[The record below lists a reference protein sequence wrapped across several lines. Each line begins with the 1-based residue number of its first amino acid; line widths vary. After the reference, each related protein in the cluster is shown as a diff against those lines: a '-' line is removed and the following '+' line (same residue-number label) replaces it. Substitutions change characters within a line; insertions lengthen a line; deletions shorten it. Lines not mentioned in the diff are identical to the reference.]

1 VISNYPYLELL
12 SVKTKQLEPRS
23 ISEEL
28 DSIIRNSSVRSGQF
42 YVNGA
47 KKQVEIARRSGDPL
61 AYGRAL
67 NDLGLSYK
75 YSSEYLKAEQSLM
88 EAIAIWEKLRVGL
101 EDQEFYRVSLFET
114 QTVTYQSLQQVR
126 IAMQKY
132 PEALEALEQGRARAF
147 LALLSSKLSRTEKY
161 TEPPVTVKQLQ
172 QIARDQQITIISYSL
187 IKSAGI
193 GSLQPLLGSAELY
206 AWVIAPDG
214 KISFRKIDL
223 PMWEI
228 ENGKSLIETIE
239 DLQERLGRPSGT
251 IRIAGATTANPRKP
265 PQNYDD
271 SPDELKKLYQLL
283 IKPIEEFLPTDPEAK
298 IVFIPHQALFLVPF
312 AALREQSGK
321 YLIEKH
327 TIAYSPSIQV
337 LAYTEKLRDR
347 NQGSGELLVGNPTG
361 DLKSAE
367 LEVNAI
373 AQFFN
378 TKAIIGKDAT
388 KAVILTKISDAR
400 IIHLATHGKPD
411 DNNGL
416 NSEIFLAPNGK
427 TPITLTAAEILKLNL
442 KAELAVLSACNTA
455 NGKITG
461 DGVIGLSRA
470 FILAGTPSI
479 IVTLWSI
486 PDAETGKLM
495 PEFYRNLQ
503 TNSDRAQALRQAM
516 LTTKRDYPH
525 PRNWAAFTLIGARK

>member
-1 VISNYPYLELL
+1 LRSL
-12 SVKTKQLEPRS
+12 KTKQLEPRS
-23 ISEEL
+23 IREEL
-28 DSIIRNSSVRSGQF
+28 DSTIRNSSVRSGQT
-42 YVNGA
+42 YVDGV
-47 KKQVEIARRSGDPL
+47 KKQVEITRRSRDPL

-67 NDLGLSYK
+67 NDLGLSYQ
-75 YSSEYLKAEQSLM
+75 YSSEYIKAEKYLM

-101 EDQEFYRVSLFET
+101 EDKEAYRVSLFET
-114 QTVTYQSLQQVR
+114 QTGTYQTLQQVR

-132 PEALEALEQGRARAF
+132 PEALEAAEQGRARAF
-147 LALLSSKLSRTEKY
+147 LALLAGKLSRTDQQY
-161 TEPPVTVKQLQ
+161 AEPKITFQQLQ
-172 QIARDQQITIISYSL
+172 QIARDQKITIVSYSL
-187 IKSAGI
+187 IISKTI
-193 GSLQPLLGSAELY
+193 GSFPPLLGTGELY
-206 AWVIAPDG
+206 AWVISPTG

-223 PMWEI
+223 QTWEY

-239 DLQERLGRPSGT
+239 DLQERIGRPSGT
-251 IRIAGATTANPRKP
+251 IRIVGATNANPRKP
-265 PQNYDD
+265 LQNYDD

-283 IKPIEEFLPTDPEAK
+283 IQPIEEFLPTDPEAK

-327 TIAYSPSIQV
+327 TISYSPSIQV
-337 LAYTEKLRDR
+337 LAYTAKLRDR
-347 NQGSGELLVGNPTG
+347 NQGSGALLVGNPTG

-373 AQFFN
+373 AQFFK
-378 TKAIIGKDAT
+378 TKAIIGQDAT
-388 KAVILTKISDAR
+388 KAAILTKISNAR
-400 IIHLATHGKPD
+400 IIHLATHGKFD
-411 DNNGL
+411 DKNGL
-416 NSEIFLAPNGK
+416 NSEILLAPNGK
-427 TPITLTAAEILKLNL
+427 NAIALTAAEILKLNL
-442 KAELAVLSACNTA
+442 KAELVVLSACNTA
-455 NGKITG
+455 KGKITG

-516 LTTKRDYPH
+516 LTTMRDYPH

>member
-1 VISNYPYLELL
+1 MIDQAQTELAISRQLKDVRAIGESLEHLGWVFYDAALYP
-12 SVKTKQLEPRS
+12 Q
-23 ISEEL
+23 
-28 DSIIRNSSVRSGQF
+28 
-42 YVNGA
+42 
-47 KKQVEIARRSGDPL
+47 
-61 AYGRAL
+61 
-67 NDLGLSYK
+67 
-75 YSSEYLKAEQSLM
+75 AEQTLM

-101 EDQEFYRVSLFET
+101 EDKEAYRVSLFET
-114 QTVTYQSLQQVR
+114 QTGTYQTLQQVR
-126 IAMQKY
+126 VAMQKY
-132 PEALEALEQGRARAF
+132 PEALEAAEQGRARAF
-147 LALLSSKLSRTEKY
+147 LSLLSGKLSRTDQQY
-161 TEPPVTVKQLQ
+161 AEPKVTFQQLQ
-172 QIARDQQITIISYSL
+172 QIARSQNITIVSYSL
-187 IKSAGI
+187 IIPKTIISDKTSRGN
-193 GSLQPLLGSAELY
+193 SQLY
-206 AWVIAPDG
+206 VWVISPTG
-214 KISFRKIDL
+214 KISFREPDL
-223 PMWEI
+223 QKWETDNGESII
-228 ENGKSLIETIE
+228 EIIE
-239 DLQERLGRPSGT
+239 DLQEKLTRPSGT
-251 IRIAGATTANPRKP
+251 TRIAGATTANSRKP

-283 IKPIEEFLPTDPEAK
+283 IKPIAEFLPTDPEAK

-312 AALREQSGK
+312 AALREQSSK

-361 DLKSAE
+361 DLQSAE

-388 KAVILTKISDAR
+388 KAVILAKISDAR

-442 KAELAVLSACNTA
+442 KAELVVLSACNTA
-455 NGKITG
+455 KGKIMG

-495 PEFYRNLQ
+495 PEFYRNSQ
-503 TNSDRAQALRQAM
+503 ANCDRAQALRKAM
-516 LTTKRDYPH
+516 LSTMRDYPH
-525 PRNWAAFTLIGARK
+525 PRNWAAFTLIGSRS

>member
-1 VISNYPYLELL
+1 M
-12 SVKTKQLEPRS
+12 
-23 ISEEL
+23 
-28 DSIIRNSSVRSGQF
+28 IRNSSVRSGQF
-42 YVNGA
+42 YINGA

-67 NDLGLSYK
+67 NNLGLSYK
-75 YSSEYLKAEQSLM
+75 YNSEYLRAEQYLM

-101 EDQEFYRVSLFET
+101 QDEESYRISLFET

-132 PEALEALEQGRARAF
+132 PEALEAVEQGRARAF
-147 LALLSSKLSRTEKY
+147 SALLSGKLSGNRIQKY
-161 TEPPVTVKQLQ
+161 TEPPVTLKQLQ
-172 QIARDQQITIISYSL
+172 QIARDQKITIVSYSL

-193 GSLQPLLGSAELY
+193 GAFQPLLGSAELY
-206 AWVIAPDG
+206 AWVIAPNG
-214 KISFRKIDL
+214 KISFRQIDL
-223 PMWEI
+223 SMWEI
-228 ENGKSLIETIE
+228 ENGKSLIEIIE

-251 IRIAGATTANPRKP
+251 TRIAGATTANPRKP

-283 IKPIEEFLPTDPEAK
+283 IKPIEEFLPTDPDAK
-298 IVFIPHQALFLVPF
+298 VVFIPHQALFLVPF

-347 NQGSGELLVGNPTG
+347 PQGSGELLVGNPTG
-361 DLKSAE
+361 DLQSAE
-367 LEVNAI
+367 FEVNAI
-373 AQFFN
+373 AQFFK
-378 TKAIIGKDAT
+378 TKAIIGQDAT
-388 KAVILTKISDAR
+388 KAAILAKISDTR
-400 IIHLATHGKPD
+400 IIHLATHGKFD
-411 DNNGL
+411 DTNGL
-416 NSEIFLAPNGK
+416 NSEILLAPNGK
-427 TPITLTAAEILKLNL
+427 KAIALTAAEILKLNL
-442 KAELAVLSACNTA
+442 KAELVVLSACNTA
-455 NGKITG
+455 KGKITG

-516 LTTKRDYPH
+516 LTTMRDYPH
-525 PRNWAAFTLIGARK
+525 PRNWAAFTLIGARN

>member
-1 VISNYPYLELL
+1 M
-12 SVKTKQLEPRS
+12 KTKQQEPRS
-23 ISEEL
+23 IKEEL
-28 DSIIRNSSVRSGQF
+28 DSIIRDSSVRSGQT
-42 YVNGA
+42 YVDRA
-47 KKQVEIARRSGDPL
+47 KKQVEITKRSGDIL

-75 YSSEYLKAEQSLM
+75 YSSEYFKAEQSLM
-88 EAIAIWEKLRVGL
+88 EAIAIWENLRVGL
-101 EDQEFYRVSLFET
+101 EDQESYRISLFET

-161 TEPPVTVKQLQ
+161 TEPPVTVKHLQ
-172 QIARDQQITIISYSL
+172 QIARDQQITIVSYSL

-193 GSLQPLLGSAELY
+193 GSFQPLLGSAELY
-206 AWVIAPDG
+206 AWVIDPNG
-214 KISFRKIDL
+214 KISFCKIDL
-223 PMWEI
+223 SKWEY
-228 ENGKSLIETIE
+228 ENGKSIIEIIK

-251 IRIAGATTANPRKP
+251 IRIAGATTANSRKP

-283 IKPIEEFLPTDPEAK
+283 IKPIAEFLPTDPEAK

-361 DLKSAE
+361 DLQSAE

-388 KAVILTKISDAR
+388 KAVILAKISDAR

-442 KAELAVLSACNTA
+442 KAELVVLSACNTA
-455 NGKITG
+455 KGKIMG

-503 TNSDRAQALRQAM
+503 ANSDRAQALRKAM
-516 LTTKRDYPH
+516 LSTMRDYPH
-525 PRNWAAFTLIGARK
+525 PRNWAAFTLIGSRS

>member
-1 VISNYPYLELL
+1 MIDQAQTELAISRQLKDVRAIGELL
-12 SVKTKQLEPRS
+12 EHLGWV
-23 ISEEL
+23 
-28 DSIIRNSSVRSGQF
+28 F
-42 YVNGA
+42 YDA
-47 KKQVEIARRSGDPL
+47 
-61 AYGRAL
+61 AL
-67 NDLGLSYK
+67 YPQ
-75 YSSEYLKAEQSLM
+75 AEQTLM
-88 EAIAIWEKLRVGL
+88 DAIAIWEKLRVGL
-101 EDQEFYRVSLFET
+101 EDKEAYRVSLFET
-114 QTVTYQSLQQVR
+114 QTGTYQTLQQVR

-132 PEALEALEQGRARAF
+132 PEALEAAEQGRARAF
-147 LALLSSKLSRTEKY
+147 LALLSGKLSSTDQQY
-161 TEPPVTVKQLQ
+161 AEPKVTFQQLQ
-172 QIARDQQITIISYSL
+172 QIAREQNITIVSYSL
-187 IKSAGI
+187 LIPKTIIADKTTSRGN
-193 GSLQPLLGSAELY
+193 SQLY
-206 AWVIAPDG
+206 AWVIAPNG
-214 KISFRKIDL
+214 KISFREIDL
-223 PMWEI
+223 SMWEI
-228 ENGKSLIETIE
+228 ENGKSIIEIIE
-239 DLQERLGRPSGT
+239 DLQKSLSRPSGT
-251 IRIAGATTANPRKP
+251 RFSGATNANPRKP
-265 PQNYDD
+265 LQNYDD

-283 IKPIEEFLPTDPEAK
+283 IKPIAEFLPTDPEAK

-347 NQGSGELLVGNPTG
+347 ASGSDTLLVGNPTG
-361 DLKSAE
+361 DLQSAE

-388 KAVILTKISDAR
+388 KAVILAKISDAR

-427 TPITLTAAEILKLNL
+427 TPITLSAAEILKLNL
-442 KAELAVLSACNTA
+442 KAELVVLSACNTA
-455 NGKITG
+455 KGKIMG

-503 TNSDRAQALRQAM
+503 ANSDRAQALRKAM
-516 LTTKRDYPH
+516 LSTMRDYPH
-525 PRNWAAFTLIGARK
+525 PRNWAAFTLIGSRS